1 MKLTLRILIA
11 INPVE
16 QRGRNMIHIYT
27 GDGKGKTTAA
37 IGLAI
42 RAAGRGKKVV
52 IVQFLKGK
60 DTGELHSL
68 SLIPNITVI
77 RNSEAKGF
85 FHTVSPDIRI
95 KITEENND
103 NIWKALA
110 LPYDLIVLD
119 EVCAAY
125 DLEAVDRKTVDD
137 LLCGFSSDK
146 ELVLTGR
153 NPPQHFCGAA
163 DYISEIHSVKHP
175 YNRGVP
181 AREGIEY

>member
-1 MKLTLRILIA
+1 M
-11 INPVE
+11 
-16 QRGRNMIHIYT
+16 
-27 GDGKGKTTAA
+27 
-37 IGLAI
+37 GLAI

-52 IVQFLKGK
+52 IVQFLKGT

-68 SLIPNITVI
+68 NLIPNITVI
-77 RNSEAKGF
+77 RNTEAKGF
-85 FHTVSPDIRI
+85 FHTASPEIRL
-95 KITEENND
+95 KITEENNE
-103 NIWKALA
+103 NLKTALT

-119 EVCAAY
+119 EICAAY

-137 LLCGFSSDK
+137 LLRGFSPEK

-153 NPPQHFCGAA
+153 NPPGHFCDAA

-175 YNRGVP
+175 FDRGVQ

>member
-1 MKLTLRILIA
+1 
-11 INPVE
+11 
-16 QRGRNMIHIYT
+16 MIHLYT

-52 IVQFLKGK
+52 IVQFLKGR

-68 SLIPNITVI
+68 GLIPNITVI

-85 FHTVSPDIRI
+85 FHTVSPEIRL

-103 NIWKALA
+103 IIRKALT
-110 LPYDLIVLD
+110 LHYDLIVLD

-125 DLEAVDRKTVDD
+125 DLEAINRKAVDD
-137 LLCGFSSDK
+137 LLCGFSPEK

-153 NPPQHFCGAA
+153 NPPKHFCDAA
-163 DYISEIHSVKHP
+163 DYISEIRKVKHP
-175 YNRGVP
+175 FDRGVQ

>member
-1 MKLTLRILIA
+1 
-11 INPVE
+11 
-16 QRGRNMIHIYT
+16 MIQLYT
-27 GDGKGKTTAA
+27 GEGKGKTTAA
-37 IGLAI
+37 MGLAI

-52 IVQFLKGK
+52 IVQFLKGR

-68 SLIPNITVI
+68 DLISNITVL
-77 RNSEAKGF
+77 RNLECTGF
-85 FHTVSPDIRI
+85 FHSVPPEIRQ

-103 NIWKALA
+103 NIKKALA

-125 DLEAVDRKTVDD
+125 DLEAIDRKVVDN
-137 LLCGFSSDK
+137 LLRGFSSEK

-153 NPPQHFCGAA
+153 NPPKHFCDAA
-163 DYISEIHSVKHP
+163 DYVSEIHSVKHP
-175 YNRGVP
+175 FDRGVQ